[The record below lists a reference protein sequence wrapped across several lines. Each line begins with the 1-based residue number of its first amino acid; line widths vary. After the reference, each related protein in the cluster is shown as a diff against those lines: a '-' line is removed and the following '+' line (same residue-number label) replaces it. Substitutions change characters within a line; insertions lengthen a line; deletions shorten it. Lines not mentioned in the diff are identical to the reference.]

1 MHLKLFQRF
10 CGGFMKYE
18 ADLDGYL
25 SVCSFGFTE
34 EPTTHVAVQN
44 VQVQFHL
51 SAREQG
57 CELMQVYHEILV
69 GQERRPNIG
78 DIVAL
83 VVSSS
88 MLALCRYHLEQVLIV
103 VVDQIFIFRLVESSF
118 GEPKS
123 SI

>member
-1 MHLKLFQRF
+1 
-10 CGGFMKYE
+10 MKCE

-25 SVCSFGFTE
+25 SVGSFGFTE
-34 EPTTHVAVQN
+34 EPTTHVAGRN

-51 SAREQG
+51 SARERG
-57 CELMQVYHEILV
+57 GELMQVYHEILV
-69 GQERRPNIG
+69 GQEQLPNIG

-83 VVSSS
+83 VVLSS

-103 VVDQIFIFRLVESSF
+103 VVDQISIFCLVESSF